1 LLKPAQK
8 VIVILITMSGRYLE
22 GILRV
27 STKSVGYVTA
37 EGAKREE
44 AIEIDP
50 VFLGTGLAGDRVK
63 VLIHSSNGKNGNQT
77 GEVVEI
83 LDRRKVEFVGV
94 VETENDF
101 YYLVPDD
108 KRVYK
113 DILIDKKQL
122 AGAKAGDKVLVKITK
137 WDDPKKDPLG
147 EVVEVIGPPGAH
159 DTEMRAIVLD
169 RGFRTD
175 FPAAV
180 EREARM
186 IKERGTADF
195 SAEIKKRLD
204 YRAVPTF
211 TIDPADAK
219 DFDDALSLR
228 EAGAGRWEVGVHIA
242 DVSHYVRPETKLDAE
257 ARKRATSI
265 YLVDRT
271 IPMLPEIL
279 SNDLC
284 SLNPDEDKLTF
295 SAIFKLNL
303 AGEILDTRF
312 AKTVIRSHR
321 RFTYEAG
328 QAVLDKKTGPL
339 AAELTVLNRL
349 AEQLRKKKIAGG
361 AITFENEEIKFELD
375 AAGRPQRVFK
385 KIRTAIHLLVED
397 FMLLANR
404 AVAEYVSKLIGN
416 RDQQFIYRI
425 HDLPDQDKLKQLA
438 DFLRPLGYHLPFKKG
453 GVASGDLNRFLESVA
468 GRPEETMIRTAVMR
482 AMAKA
487 VYDMKNIGHYGLAF
501 PHYTHFTS
509 PIRRYPDVMVHRLL
523 EIYLAGQ
530 QPSAVLLKDY
540 GQLAAHVSLRE
551 LEAQDAERDSIKYK
565 QAEFMQTKIG
575 QVMNGLIS
583 GLAKWGIYVQEE
595 ETLAEGMVRLTEM
608 ADDYYVFDEK
618 NYALVGER
626 TKKRWRLGDRVRVKV
641 VGANPAA
648 RLIDFKFV

>member
-1 LLKPAQK
+1 
-8 VIVILITMSGRYLE
+8 MSHQPYLE
-22 GILRV
+22 GILKV
-27 STKSVGYVTA
+27 STKGVGYVTVK
-37 EGAKREE
+37 GGKREE
-44 AIEIDP
+44 AIEIEP
-50 VFLGTGLAGDRVK
+50 AFLGTGLAGDRVK
-63 VLIHSSNGKNGNQT
+63 VLIHSAGDKSKNGNRT
-77 GEVVEI
+77 GEIVEI

-94 VETENDF
+94 VEAENDF

-113 DILIDKKQL
+113 DILIARDQL
-122 AGAKAGDKVLVKITK
+122 AGAKAGDKVLAKIIK

-147 EVVEVIGPPGAH
+147 TVLEVIGRPGLH

-169 RGFRTD
+169 RGFQTN
-175 FPAAV
+175 FPTAV
-180 EREARM
+180 EAEAKT
-186 IKERGTADF
+186 IKEREMIAF
-195 SAEIKKRLD
+195 PNEIEKRLD
-204 YRAVPTF
+204 YRSVPTM
-211 TIDPADAK
+211 TIDPIDAK
-219 DFDDALSLR
+219 DFDDALSIK
-228 EAGAGRWEVGVHIA
+228 EIGKEQWEVGVHIA

-257 ARKRATSI
+257 AKKRATSI

-284 SLNPDEDKLTF
+284 SLNPNEDKLTF
-295 SAIFKLNL
+295 SAIFTMNR
-303 AGEILDTRF
+303 AGEILSTRF
-312 AKTVIRSHR
+312 AKTVIRSQKR
-321 RFTYEAG
+321 LTYEEG
-328 QAVLDKKTGPL
+328 QAILDKKNGPL
-339 AAELTVLNRL
+339 ADELTVLNQL
-349 AEQLRKKKIAGG
+349 AERLRQKKIAGG

-375 AAGRPQRVFK
+375 AAGRPVRVFK

-404 AVAEYVSKLIGN
+404 AVAEYISKLIDN
-416 RDQQFIYRI
+416 RDHHFIYRV

-438 DFLRPLGYHLPFKKG
+438 DFLRPLGYRLPFKKG

-482 AMAKA
+482 SMAKA
-487 VYDMKNIGHYGLAF
+487 VYDTKNIGHYGLAF

-523 EIYLAGQ
+523 EIYLSGR
-530 QPSAVLLKDY
+530 QPSAALLKDY
-540 GQLAAHVSLRE
+540 RQLAAHVSLRE

-575 QVMNGLIS
+575 QVLNGIIS
-583 GLAKWGIYVQEE
+583 GLAKWGIYIQEE

-608 ADDYYVFDEK
+608 ADDYYIFDEK

-641 VGANPAA
+641 IGADPAA
-648 RLIDFKFV
+648 RLIDFKFI